1 MHESAKGGSA
11 IPRGSGVALPAVLA
25 ALLAVAALGP
35 GRAGGTAAPAD
46 GGADKPLELE
56 MPGSL
61 RMRHEAFHADF
72 VKATKEGGNV
82 GEAARSIEKLAEAH
96 FAKAKEAFAPLGL
109 LSRLAAGE
117 VTPAMREAI
126 GKAERLR
133 AALPQI
139 RRDHGELVI
148 GLERL
153 AESAKAE
160 GKTDYARFAEQ
171 LTLHIGEEEE
181 VLYPA
186 ALLVGEYLKRRL
198 DK

>member
-1 MHESAKGGSA
+1 M
-11 IPRGSGVALPAVLA
+11 ALPAVLA
-25 ALLAVAALGP
+25 VLLAVAALGS

-46 GGADKPLELE
+46 GGGDKPLELK
-56 MPGSL
+56 MPDSL

-82 GEAARSIEKLAEAH
+82 GEAARSIKKLAEAH
-96 FAKAKEAFAPLGL
+96 FAKAKEAFSPLGL

-139 RRDHGELVI
+139 RRDHGELVT

-153 AESAKAE
+153 ADSAKAE